1 MKHLIPDYFNFLI
14 PVAIQDPVRIGN
26 NEDGGYLVPRA
37 IVDRS
42 EGLLGLGLGD
52 NYTFEEDYRKLKPTA
67 PIHLYDGTVDGN
79 KWAEPRR
86 SKYIEFFNDAVHHR
100 ENIDK
105 NNIVKALDQLGVTNI
120 LLKADIE
127 YGEYEIID
135 DLWANADRIIAI
147 VMEFHGCYKG
157 SEQFK
162 RAVDK
167 FKELYE
173 IVHIHG
179 NNHTGMRD
187 GIHNCMELTFVRR
200 DLVTDVTQRYDYYLP
215 GFDFSNQPGHEDQY
229 GYFETPTN

>member
-1 MKHLIPDYFNFLI
+1 MNEGYNVRQVSSGKQAIQVSEKETPDLILLDIMMPEMDGYETFQKLKLIPSLNEI
-14 PVAIQDPVRIGN
+14 PVIFISA
-26 NEDGGYLVPRA
+26 
-37 IVDRS
+37 
-42 EGLLGLGLGD
+42 
-52 NYTFEEDYRKLKPTA
+52 LKDT
-67 PIHLYDGTVDGN
+67 D
-79 KWAEPRR
+79 
-86 SKYIEFFNDAVHHR
+86 
-100 ENIDK
+100 
-105 NNIVKALDQLGVTNI
+105 NIVKALDQLGVTNI

-200 DLVTDVTQRYDYYLP
+200 DLVTDVTPRYDYYLP